1 MTQVRQPPTTG
12 IAMPSVHEIF
22 LGFFSI
28 GINGFGGVMPFARLM
43 LVEQRR
49 WLSADEFLDALS
61 MCQFVPGP
69 NVVNLAVAVGARF
82 QGPLGSLAGVAG
94 IMAAPMVI
102 VIGAYT
108 LLMQV
113 SEAPVVIGALR
124 GMSAVAAG
132 LVVALGVKL
141 ALPVLR
147 KKDWISL
154 AFTLASVGAVGGLRL
169 PLLPALAVLI
179 PAAIAAHWWAM
190 KGRAR

>member
-12 IAMPSVHEIF
+12 IPTPSVREIF
-22 LGFFSI
+22 MGFFYI
-28 GINGFGGVMPFARLM
+28 GINGFGGVMPFARMM
-43 LVEQRR
+43 LVEQRQ

-69 NVVNLAVAVGARF
+69 NIVNLAVAVGSRF

-108 LLMQV
+108 LLMQMAE
-113 SEAPVVIGALR
+113 SPVVIGALR

-141 ALPVLR
+141 ALPLLR
-147 KKDWISL
+147 KKDWLSL
-154 AFTLASVGAVGGLRL
+154 GFTVASVGAVGGLAL
-169 PLLPALAVLI
+169 PLLPTLAVLI
-179 PAAIAAHWWAM
+179 PAAIAAQWWWM